1 VSQDR
6 STTPSSEQ
14 ACVNTDREIWR
25 ERDGDY
31 YADSIHVTEGGGI
44 GINCGGYVIV
54 KPIREWFRLAA
65 AKETL
70 PTPLSETGRSLKDA
84 TLAEL
89 EQANSPE
96 PFKAEDEYA
105 PAYVTGPNGF
115 RFQCYNAVEMAR
127 KLNVLFASSA
137 TPAMKEPSEAVLEAA
152 DDFLSQGTYLTH
164 PNVRAYLGTENGDD
178 PEAWHSDWR
187 KEFCR
192 VILAAADSA
201 DDKRSATPAKC
212 QRCDY
217 PNCFC
222 KDAPPSTGSHK
233 Q

>member
-137 TPAMKEPSEAVLEAA
+137 TSAISEDARDAARYRWMRVHGAALAGTETFRESLVRRCINLDEEVDALMARTDSEA
-152 DDFLSQGTYLTH
+152 
-164 PNVRAYLGTENGDD
+164 
-178 PEAWHSDWR
+178 
-187 KEFCR
+187 
-192 VILAAADSA
+192 
-201 DDKRSATPAKC
+201 
-212 QRCDY
+212 
-217 PNCFC
+217 
-222 KDAPPSTGSHK
+222 KDV
-233 Q
+233 